1 MINKQVKSSE
11 RERESNNYTRATTI
25 DLKTIDSE
33 VALLS
38 GRATQTPIGMKEL
51 WDEVQ
56 NLKATAKSWEIVTLN
71 KSGGTY
77 GTTYPFDSKYASW
90 NFIVV
95 TGKLYNNYTRSSNS
109 SASVTVNTNYNNISA
124 NTGGNMSYGFS
135 FSYTKS
141 GNSIQMNG
149 YKSYSETPNTITV
162 LFYK

>member
-11 RERESNNYTRATTI
+11 RERESNSYTRATAI

-56 NLKATAKSWEIVTLN
+56 NLKATAKSWEIVTL
-71 KSGGTY
+71 KLSGKV
-77 GTTYPFDSKYASW
+77 YPFDSKYASW
-90 NFIVV
+90 NWIVL
-95 TGKLYNNYTRSSNS
+95 TGELEQRNSQNYFHCNR
-109 SASVTVNTNYNNISA
+109 NYNSTHTQADNS
-124 NTGGNMSYGFS
+124 TS
-135 FSYTKS
+135 FSWAKS
-141 GNSIQMNG
+141 GNTITTNVNSPGI
-149 YKSYSETPNTITV
+149 SITV